1 MQKKLKIN
9 ETFSNLMPPLQD
21 MELELLTR
29 SILEDGCREPL
40 VAWNGI
46 LIDGHNRYR
55 ICQEHIIP
63 FSVKEMQ
70 FSSKGEAITWCI
82 RNQIGRRNLTAF
94 QKCELA
100 LAFEDELKA
109 EAKKRMRMGVKL
121 SGEQA
126 AMKGRTRS
134 FLAGLAGVSTANV
147 DKVKKILQIADAET
161 LRRVRKGE
169 ISIHRAYTTL
179 FPMKASGVTLKK
191 EMSEIPEIIPK
202 KTDLSQIE
210 DALRSL
216 YENVFKGEMTT
227 NAILAELVRVTEMI
241 EEVNSDG
248 KKFIRA
254 EDQ

>member
-1 MQKKLKIN
+1 MQLKIN

-21 MELELLTR
+21 MEFELLTR

-55 ICQEHIIP
+55 ICQEHNIP

-70 FSSKGEAITWCI
+70 FSSKGEAVTWCI

-109 EAKKRMRMGVKL
+109 EAKKRMKMGVKL

-134 FLAGLAGVSTANV
+134 FLADLAGVSTANV
-147 DKVKKILQIADAET
+147 DKVKKILQIADEET

-169 ISIHRAYTTL
+169 ISIHHAYTTL
-179 FPMKASGVTLKK
+179 YPRKDTGITPK
-191 EMSEIPEIIPK
+191 EEITVPEIKPK
-202 KTDLSQIE
+202 KTNLTQIE
-210 DALRSL
+210 NAIRNL
-216 YENVFKGEMTT
+216 YAGVFKGEMTT
-227 NAILAELVRVTEMI
+227 NAILSELVRVTEMI